1 VCIVSG
7 GLDSVCYA
15 ASLAANDGYDL
26 YLLTFAYGQRA
37 QREIERSRYFANML
51 NAKDHKVADMDFMKS
66 LYNNSNAL
74 TDSRQE
80 LSQEFSQSLV
90 VPIRNAVFLT
100 IAAAW
105 AMSINAKVVAY
116 GAHTGDS
123 LHYPDCRPAFVS
135 AMREALNTAESD
147 SILSGLRQ
155 QIMIL
160 SPAVMGLDKST
171 LARTGYNILG
181 DKIFHTWSC
190 YSDGIK
196 VNGDY
201 FHCGRCES
209 CINRKNAFTNAQIE
223 DKTEYATENHAR
235 HNKNKAK

>member
-1 VCIVSG
+1 
-7 GLDSVCYA
+7 VCYA
-15 ASLAANDGYDL
+15 ASLAENDGYDL

-37 QREIERSRYFANML
+37 EREIERSRYFAKVI
-51 NAKDHKVADMDFMKS
+51 NAKDHKVADIGFMKS
-66 LYNNSNAL
+66 LYNKSNAL

-80 LSQEFSQSLV
+80 ISQEFSQSLV

-116 GAHTGDS
+116 GAHTGDA
-123 LHYPDCRPAFVS
+123 LHYPDCRPAF
-135 AMREALNTAESD
+135 ANTMTEALNTAESD

-171 LARTGYNILG
+171 LARTGYKILG

-196 VNGDY
+196 VDKDY
-201 FHCGRCES
+201 LHCGRCES

-223 DKTEYATENHAR
+223 DKTQYATENHAG
-235 HNKNKAK
+235 HNNNKAK